1 MDNTFFKIYR
11 SLLDDP
17 LWLSEP
23 FTYGQAWVDLIG
35 LANFADK
42 DKFYR
47 GQYQRVKR
55 GQVVTSQ
62 QALAERWSWGRR
74 KVSTFL
80 RNLESAKMCTVTVT
94 PYGTTITIE
103 KYAFYQDTRTA
114 KSTTDGT
121 AKSTTDAQRTHNGRT
136 HNKKDKEGKEEIY
149 IPSRA
154 DVAAYV
160 SDKALPGDP
169 DEIYD
174 YYEAVGWEI
183 NGKPIKDWKAVVRR
197 WKSYGKPKQAASKED
212 EDAELHRLLEI
223 MEKGGNIYDTTGG

>member
-1 MDNTFFKIYR
+1 MDNTFFKVYR

-35 LANFADK
+35 RANFADK

-103 KYAFYQDTRTA
+103 KYAFYQDARTA

-121 AKSTTDAQRTHNGRT
+121 AKSTIDAQRTHNGRT
-136 HNKKDKEGKEEIY
+136 HNKKDKEGKEKIY

-154 DVAAYV
+154 DVAAYISEQGLQV
-160 SDKALPGDP
+160 DAD
-169 DEIYD
+169 DICD
-174 YYEAVGWEI
+174 YYDAVGWEI
-183 NGKPIKDWKAVVRR
+183 NGKAVKDWRAVVRR
-197 WKSYGKPKQAASKED
+197 WKQYEKPEQTKRGLDMDKVNEYLD
-212 EDAELHRLLEI
+212 KLERGEPI
-223 MEKGGNIYDTTGG
+223 

>member
-1 MDNTFFKIYR
+1 MDNSFFKVYR

-103 KYAFYQDTRTA
+103 KYAFYQDARTA

-154 DVAAYV
+154 DVAAYISEQGLQV
-160 SDKALPGDP
+160 DAD
-169 DEIYD
+169 DICD
-174 YYEAVGWEI
+174 YYDAVGWEI
-183 NGKPIKDWKAVVRR
+183 GGKPIKDWRAVVRR
-197 WKSYGKPKQAASKED
+197 WKQYEAPK
-212 EDAELHRLLEI
+212 AEQTKRGLDMDKVNEYLDKLERG
-223 MEKGGNIYDTTGG
+223 ESIYD

>member
-1 MDNTFFKIYR
+1 MDNSFFKVYR

-103 KYAFYQDTRTA
+103 KYAFYQDSRTA

-121 AKSTTDAQRTHNGRT
+121 AKSTIDAQRTHNGRT

-154 DVAAYV
+154 DVAAYISEQGLKV
-160 SDKALPGDP
+160 DAD
-169 DEIYD
+169 DICD
-174 YYEAVGWEI
+174 YYDAVGWEI
-183 NGKPIKDWKAVVRR
+183 NGKPVKDWRAVVRR
-197 WKSYGKPKQAASKED
+197 WKQYEAPK
-212 EDAELHRLLEI
+212 AEQTKRGLDMDKVNEYLDKLERGEPI
-223 MEKGGNIYDTTGG
+223 

>member
-1 MDNTFFKIYR
+1 MDNSFFKVYR

-80 RNLESAKMCTVTVT
+80 RNLESAKMCTVTIT

-103 KYAFYQDTRTA
+103 KYAFYQDARTA

-121 AKSTTDAQRTHNGRT
+121 AKSTIDAQRTHNGRT
-136 HNKKDKEGKEEIY
+136 HNKKDKEGKEKIY

-154 DVAAYV
+154 DVAAYISEQGLQV
-160 SDKALPGDP
+160 DAD
-169 DEIYD
+169 DICD
-174 YYEAVGWEI
+174 YYDAVGWEI
-183 NGKPIKDWKAVVRR
+183 NGKAVKDWRAVVRR
-197 WKSYGKPKQAASKED
+197 WKQYEKPEQTKRGLDMDKVNEYLD
-212 EDAELHRLLEI
+212 KLERGEPI
-223 MEKGGNIYDTTGG
+223 

>member
-1 MDNTFFKIYR
+1 MDNSFFKVYR

-103 KYAFYQDTRTA
+103 KYAFYQDARTA

-121 AKSTTDAQRTHNGRT
+121 AKSTIDAQRTHNGRT
-136 HNKKDKEGKEEIY
+136 HNKKDKEEKEKIY

-154 DVAAYV
+154 DVAAYISEHGLQV
-160 SDKALPGDP
+160 DAD
-169 DEIYD
+169 DICD
-174 YYEAVGWEI
+174 YYDALGWEI
-183 NGKPIKDWKAVVRR
+183 NGKAVKDWRAVVRR
-197 WKSYGKPKQAASKED
+197 WKQYEKPEQKKTGLDMDKVNEYLD
-212 EDAELHRLLEI
+212 KLERGEPI
-223 MEKGGNIYDTTGG
+223 